1 MSKENLTDGLYARL
15 TTPKGEILI
24 RLEYEKVP
32 VTVANFVGL
41 AEGTIKN
48 TAKKT
53 GEPYYDGLKFHRVIS
68 DFMIQG
74 GDPTGTGA
82 GGPGYKFADEFDDS
96 LRHDGPGVLSMA
108 NAGPGTNGSQFFIT
122 HVATPWLDDHH
133 TVFGRVVEGQKIV
146 DAIAQG
152 DQMEKVE
159 IVRVG
164 EKAEKFNAPDI
175 FARAEEVAAERRKEL
190 LKKMEGDLDKLSA
203 GFDKTASGL
212 RIRIDKKGDGN
223 RIKAGQTATVHYTG
237 MFPDGRVFD
246 SSVKRNEPFDLP
258 VGAGRV
264 IAGWDEALQ
273 LMSKGEKATVILPPH
288 LAYGSAGAG
297 GVIPPNAILKFEI
310 EVLDVK

>member
-1 MSKENLTDGLYARL
+1 METKLTDGLYARF
-15 TTPKGEILI
+15 TTSKGKII
-24 RLEYEKVP
+24 VRLEYEKVP

-41 AEGTIKN
+41 AEGAIKN
-48 TAKKT
+48 SARKA
-53 GEPYYDGLKFHRVIS
+53 GEPYYDGLIFHRVIS

-74 GDPTGTGA
+74 GDPNGTGT
-82 GGPGYKFADEFDDS
+82 GGPGYQFADEFDLS

-133 TVFGRVVEGQKIV
+133 TVFGRVVEGQEVV

-152 DQMEKVE
+152 DKMDKVE

-164 EKAEKFNAPDI
+164 NEAKQFDAATV
-175 FARAEEVAAERRKEL
+175 FANVEEIARQRAEAQKKQLEAE
-190 LKKMEGDLDKLSA
+190 LDKLSE
-203 GFDKTASGL
+203 GFEKTASGL
-212 RIRIDKKGDGN
+212 RIRVDKKGEGPLI
-223 RIKAGQTATVHYTG
+223 RAGQVAKVHYNG
-237 MFPDGRVFD
+237 MFPDGRMFD
-246 SSVKRNEPFDLP
+246 SSVKRGEPFDLP

-288 LAYGSAGAG
+288 LAYGERGAG